1 VSGEAGGR
9 GQETW
14 VRFHLVVAGG
24 TVKEARFQAFACPH
38 TTEVAAWLCGE
49 LPGRTREQLIPG
61 TPSGWAQALG
71 VPAEKL
77 GRLLVVED
85 ALRACLAHWG

>member
-1 VSGEAGGR
+1 
-9 GQETW
+9 
-14 VRFHLVVAGG
+14 VRFHLLTAGD

-38 TTEVAAWLCGE
+38 TTEVAAWLCAA
-49 LPGRTREQLIPG
+49 LPGRTRGQLIPG
-61 TPSGWAQALG
+61 TPSAWAHAHG

-85 ALRACLAHWG
+85 ALRACLARWA